1 MERGYIE
8 TERAVEIASAFIINE
23 IEYSGYDYVSA
34 VLKSLDI
41 TEDELYQLG
50 LYSYLSSLDLFYS
63 NISFINDGRDDETQF
78 DTEIIRDVL
87 LLWEDF
93 AKENHI
99 PADSITGI
107 EMNMSGSV
115 YSRNDDCTYDVFIQR
130 CIEGESI
137 RAEKRGTKQHKTK
150 RR

>member
-50 LYSYLSSLDLFYS
+50 LDSYLSSLDLFYS

-78 DTEIIRDVL
+78 DTEIIGDVL

-115 YSRNDDCTYDVFIQR
+115 YSRNDDCTYDVFTQR

>member
-8 TERAVEIASAFIINE
+8 TERAVEIASTFIINE

-34 VLKSLDI
+34 VLRSLDI

-50 LYSYLSSLDLFYS
+50 LDSYLSSLDLFYS

-78 DTEIIRDVL
+78 DTEIIGDVL

>member
-50 LYSYLSSLDLFYS
+50 LDSYLSSLDLFYS

-130 CIEGESI
+130 CIEGE
-137 RAEKRGTKQHKTK
+137 RKREEKRGTKQHKTK

>member
-50 LYSYLSSLDLFYS
+50 LDSYLSSLDLFYS